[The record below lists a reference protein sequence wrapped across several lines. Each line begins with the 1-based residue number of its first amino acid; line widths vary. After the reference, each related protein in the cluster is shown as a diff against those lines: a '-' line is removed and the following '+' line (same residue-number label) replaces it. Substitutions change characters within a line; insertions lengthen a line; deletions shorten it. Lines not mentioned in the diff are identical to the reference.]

1 MLYDSTSS
9 EDESSESEDDLELLL
24 LDAMLTPKRRL
35 SPRINLQDIDKFQC
49 EQWFRYAVYVM
60 TTVAKRKTTQMGQFS
75 FCRFQ
80 KRDMQRLCV
89 ALNLPEIYTCSQGTI
104 ATGLEALMIM
114 LRRLAYPSRLCDL
127 VTLFGR
133 TEQELSGIFAE
144 VINFNNWL
152 LHPLCLKQ
160 TIQ

>member
-1 MLYDSTSS
+1 MLYDSTTS
-9 EDESSESEDDLELLL
+9 EETSSESEDDLELLL
-24 LDAMLTPKRRL
+24 LDAMLTPKRHL
-35 SPRINLQDIDKFQC
+35 GPRINLQDIDEFQC
-49 EQWFRYAVYVM
+49 EQWFRYVLYYAL
-60 TTVAKRKTTQMGQFS
+60 TTVIKRKTTKMYHFF

-80 KRDMQRLCV
+80 KRDMERLYF
-89 ALNLPEIYTCSQGTI
+89 ALNLPEIYTCCQGTT

-144 VINFNNWL
+144 VYFNICYQHSFVTL
-152 LHPLCLKQ
+152 VR
-160 TIQ
+160 